1 MRSIKLSCKVCYSL
15 CVMIFFVA
23 GCSGK
28 ARDREI
34 KADITIKARD
44 DANFAGVHFFVKNGL
59 VRLVGSCPTPRSR
72 ELINQ
77 KLKSIHIIDSLKDEL
92 IIAPVTLG
100 TSYALKQQADS
111 VLARYPM
118 VSAFVSNTSIMLSG
132 EIGSSELQKL
142 LPLMKKVFPVVDTTR
157 LITIKTL

>member
-1 MRSIKLSCKVCYSL
+1 MKRIKVSWKVCYVL
-15 CVMIFFVA
+15 YLFTFFLV
-23 GCSGK
+23 GCTRK
-28 ARDREI
+28 ARDIEI

-44 DANFAGVHFFVKNGL
+44 DANFGDVHFFVKNGL

-132 EIGSSELQKL
+132 EIEISELQKL
-142 LPLMKKVFPVVDTTR
+142 LPLIKKVFPVVDTTR